1 MVQAMN
7 ETAAPV
13 APVGVGAGQIRPERH
28 WFDTLWAALIDPRP
42 LVVIAALL
50 LAVLLVSV
58 LVPQLP
64 GQLRSELLAADRW
77 LTTAAESAG
86 AMGALLRAAGL
97 FDVLHSLL
105 FRMLMGAAFFLLLIQ
120 LAHAIG
126 VAIQMQR
133 LPALLDAA
141 APGGEP
147 LPVQLPFAVQ
157 RWRAATPGAPLTV
170 ATHAEAEIQPWA
182 THLERRTLRVQPSP
196 SQAELLEP
204 SDTRSALLEE
214 RLLGRRGVVEV
225 LLRPLLPAGMLLA
238 LGLVWWYS
246 VVGYQF
252 APASLLPGEYAS
264 NTVLGVT
271 FEYVLTYPTPGVIG
285 PVLKVNKG
293 ERQQLLPLTP
303 TEFAIDGV
311 VVTAQP
317 GAPALLVRTLG
328 GAPSLAQPGQTNFA
342 AALGLGFPN
351 PGSEQALVIP
361 QVGVGLRIIRQ
372 DNGTVSAADDAFV
385 VEVFQGDSEEAV
397 QRFTINGSQVERIAT
412 PVGEL
417 PLSFIPMPM
426 FQVQAYTAPGGWWL
440 LPVLILAGVGAL
452 GFRRRPLFLLAQAG
466 PWPTDRTVVIVQTNH
481 TAALDAT
488 RRALV
493 NPASGN
499 EQ

>member
-1 MVQAMN
+1 MAQVINA
-7 ETAAPV
+7 TPAPV
-13 APVGVGAGQIRPERH
+13 APTDASQMRPAQR
-28 WFDTLWAALIDPRP
+28 WFDTLWAVLTDPRL

-50 LAVLLVSV
+50 LAVLVVSV
-58 LVPQLP
+58 LIPQLP
-64 GQLRSELLAADRW
+64 GQLRSEPLAADRW
-77 LTTAAESAG
+77 LTTAAESTG
-86 AMGALLRAAGL
+86 ALGSLLRAAGL

-105 FRMLMGAAFFLLLIQ
+105 FRLLIGAASFLLLIQ
-120 LAHAIG
+120 LAHTVW
-126 VAIQMQR
+126 VAIQMRR

-147 LPVQLPFAVQ
+147 LPVRLPFAVQ

-170 ATHAEAEIQPWA
+170 ATQSEAEIQPWA
-182 THLERRTLRVQPSP
+182 THLERRTLRVLPSP
-196 SQAELLEP
+196 PQAELLES
-204 SDTRSALLEE
+204 SDTRSAILEE

-225 LLRPLLPAGMLLA
+225 ALRPLLPAGMLLA
-238 LGLVWWYS
+238 LGLIWWYS

-264 NTVLGVT
+264 DTVLGVA

-303 TEFAIDGV
+303 TQLTLDGV

-317 GAPALLVRTLG
+317 GAPAILVQTLD
-328 GAPSLAQPGQTNFA
+328 GAPSLAQPGQTNA
-342 AALGLGFPN
+342 VAALGLGFPN

-361 QVGVGLRIIRQ
+361 QAGVGLRIIRQ

-385 VEVFQGDSEEAV
+385 VEIFQGDSEEAV

-440 LPVLILAGVGAL
+440 LPVLILAGVGAV
-452 GFRRRPLFLLAQAG
+452 GFWRRPLFLLAQAG
-466 PWPTDRTVVIVQTNH
+466 PWPIDRTVVIVQTNY
-481 TAALDAT
+481 TAALEAV

-493 NPASGN
+493 NLS
-499 EQ
+499 

>member
-7 ETAAPV
+7 ETPAPG
-13 APVGVGAGQIRPERH
+13 APAGADQLRPARH

-42 LVVIAALL
+42 LAVIAALL
-50 LAVLLVSV
+50 LTMLLVSV
-58 LVPQLP
+58 LIPQLP
-64 GQLRSELLAADRW
+64 GQLRSEPLAADRW
-77 LTTAAESAG
+77 LTTAAESTG
-86 AMGALLRAAGL
+86 AMGAFLRAAGL

-105 FRMLMGAAFFLLLIQ
+105 FRVLIGAASFLLLIQ
-120 LAHAIG
+120 LAYSVW

-133 LPALLDAA
+133 LPLLLDVV

-157 RWRAATPGAPLTV
+157 RWRAATPGAPLTI
-170 ATHAEAEIQPWA
+170 ATQCEAQTQPWS
-182 THLERRTLRVQPSP
+182 THLERRTLRVPPSP
-196 SQAELLEP
+196 PQAELREP
-204 SDTRSALLEE
+204 PDTRGAILEE
-214 RLLGRRGVVEV
+214 RLLGRRGVAEV
-225 LLRPLLPAGMLLA
+225 ALRPLLPAGMLLA
-238 LGLVWWYS
+238 LGLIWWYS
-246 VVGYQF
+246 LVGYQF

-264 NTVLGVT
+264 DTVLGVA
-271 FEYVLTYPTPGVIG
+271 FEYVLTYPAPGVVG
-285 PVLKVNKG
+285 PVLRVNKG

-303 TEFAIDGV
+303 TELTLDGV

-317 GAPALLVRTLG
+317 GAPALLVRTLD
-328 GAPSLAQPGQTNFA
+328 GAPSLAQPGQTNVVA
-342 AALGLGFPN
+342 ELGLGFPN

-385 VEVFQGDSEEAV
+385 VEVFQGNSEDAV

-466 PWPTDRTVVIVQTNH
+466 PWPVDRTVVIVQSNYA
-481 TAALDAT
+481 AALDAT

-493 NPASGN
+493 KPASGH